1 MHLNRFE
8 PVLRTRM
15 CFVYR
20 AGSLVLIDGNPGVA
34 YAGAMRWN
42 ALFEDMEAQL
52 AEAETLAFESEVS
65 ERSRADVALVGL
77 SDRLRGT
84 LGGTIGVHLV
94 SGSSFTGTLSHVGA
108 ESLVV
113 DEPAHQVLVPFAAVS
128 HYSGIGRIAVGEPSA
143 VRTKVGLAGALRG
156 LARDREPLAV
166 LVAKGESGE
175 QRIPGVIDR
184 VGRDFIDLA
193 VTPPGEARRASGI
206 LDVATV
212 PFGALRALRS
222 MRSSEL

>member
-1 MHLNRFE
+1 M
-8 PVLRTRM
+8 
-15 CFVYR
+15 
-20 AGSLVLIDGNPGVA
+20 IDLELCVA

-52 AEAETLAFESEVS
+52 AEAETLVFESEVS
-65 ERSRADVALVGL
+65 DRSRADAASTGL
-77 SDRLRGT
+77 ADRLRGS
-84 LGGTIGVHLV
+84 LGGPIGVHLV
-94 SGSSFTGTLSHVGA
+94 SGSTFAGILSHVGA

-113 DEPAHQVLVPFAAVS
+113 DEVAHQVLVPFAAVS
-128 HYSGIGRIAVGEPSA
+128 HYGGIGRIAVCESSA
-143 VRTKVGLAGALRG
+143 VRSKVGLASALRG
-156 LARDREPLAV
+156 LARDRAPLTV
-166 LVAKGESGE
+166 LLAKGEPGE
-175 QRIPGVIDR
+175 QRLPGVIDR

-222 MRSSEL
+222 LRSGEL

>member
-1 MHLNRFE
+1 
-8 PVLRTRM
+8 M

-20 AGSLVLIDGNPGVA
+20 TPGMFLIDLHLAVA

-77 SDRLRGT
+77 ADRLRGS
-84 LGGTIGVHLV
+84 LGGAIGVHLV
-94 SGSSFTGTLSHVGA
+94 SGSTFTGALSHVGA

-113 DEPAHQVLVPFAAVS
+113 DEVAHQVLVPFSAVS
-128 HYSGIGRIAVGEPSA
+128 HYSGIGRIAVCEPSA
-143 VRTKVGLAGALRG
+143 VRAKVGLASALRG
-156 LARDREPLAV
+156 LARDRAPLTV
-166 LVAKGESGE
+166 LLARGESGE

-193 VTPPGEARRASGI
+193 VTPPGESRRASRI
-206 LDVATV
+206 LDIATV

-222 MRSSEL
+222 MRSGEL

>member
-1 MHLNRFE
+1 M
-8 PVLRTRM
+8 P
-15 CFVYR
+15 FVHR
-20 AGSLVLIDGNPGVA
+20 NWELVLIDLNLGVA

-52 AEAETLAFESEVS
+52 AEAETLVFESEVS
-65 ERSRADVALVGL
+65 ERSRADAASIGL
-77 SDRLRGT
+77 ADRLRGS
-84 LGGTIGVHLV
+84 LGGPIGVHLV
-94 SGSSFTGTLSHVGA
+94 SGSTFTGILSHVGA

-113 DEPAHQVLVPFAAVS
+113 EEAAHQVLVPFAAVS
-128 HYSGIGRIAVGEPSA
+128 HYGGIGRIAVGESSA
-143 VRTKVGLAGALRG
+143 VRSKVGLASALRG
-156 LARDREPLAV
+156 LARDRAPLTV
-166 LVAKGESGE
+166 LLAKGESGE
-175 QRIPGVIDR
+175 QRLPGVIDR

-222 MRSSEL
+222 LRSGEL

>member
-1 MHLNRFE
+1 LI
-8 PVLRTRM
+8 
-15 CFVYR
+15 
-20 AGSLVLIDGNPGVA
+20 LIDLGFSGA

-65 ERSRADVALVGL
+65 ERSRADLALVGL
-77 SDRLRGT
+77 PDRLRGS
-84 LGGTIGVHLV
+84 LGGAIGVHLV
-94 SGSSFTGTLSHVGA
+94 SGSTFTGTLSHVGA

-113 DEPAHQVLVPFAAVS
+113 EEVTHQVLVPFTAVS
-128 HYSGIGRIAVGEPSA
+128 HYSGIGRIAVSEPSTA
-143 VRTKVGLAGALRG
+143 RSRVGLASALRG
-156 LARDREPLAV
+156 LARDRAPLTV
-166 LVAKGESGE
+166 ILAKGESGE
-175 QRIPGVIDR
+175 QRLPGVIDR
-184 VGRDFIDLA
+184 VGRDFVDLA

-222 MRSSEL
+222 IRSGEI

>member
-1 MHLNRFE
+1 M
-8 PVLRTRM
+8 
-15 CFVYR
+15 
-20 AGSLVLIDGNPGVA
+20 IDPTSGVA

-65 ERSRADVALVGL
+65 DRSRADTALVGL

-84 LGGTIGVHLV
+84 LGGTIRVHLV
-94 SGSSFTGTLSHVGA
+94 SGSTFTGTLSHVGA
-108 ESLVV
+108 EGLVV
-113 DEPAHQVLVPFAAVS
+113 DELSHQVLVPLAAVS
-128 HYSGIGRIAVGEPSA
+128 HYSGIGRVAVGEPSA
-143 VRTKVGLAGALRG
+143 VRTKLGLAGALRG
-156 LARDREPLAV
+156 LARDRAPLTV
-166 LVAKGESGE
+166 LLANESGE

-222 MRSSEL
+222 MPSG